1 METKKNGLALKDEL
15 SQQVMKR
22 RDITA
27 TAKLILIAILSRVDW
42 TTWKSST
49 SYKIVSQR
57 DLADLAGTNYKTVS
71 KCMEQLEKLKLI
83 ERDVFQS
90 TKTTAAPIKVNIKL
104 IQAYEPKKIKRY
116 KRSETKKSR
125 PTFKAEE
132 VQRLS
137 AGDNQRLSAGDSQ
150 RLSAGDSQKLSL
162 SIDNNKRSIYSQYIN
177 PSLGQECIK
186 NLAYNGSENHW
197 GVPNDE
203 LWGDHLHNDLLNVI
217 PQNTDTKDKD

>member
-116 KRSETKKSR
+116 KRSETKKSL
-125 PTFKAEE
+125 PTFKPEE

-137 AGDNQRLSAGDSQ
+137 AGDNQRLSTGDNQ
-150 RLSAGDSQKLSL
+150 RLSTGDNQKVSL
-162 SIDNNKRSIYSQYIN
+162 SIDNNNRSIYSQYIN

-186 NLAYNGSENHW
+186 NSAYNGNKKSW
-197 GVPNDE
+197 GVPDDE
-203 LWGDHLHNDLLNVI
+203 IWGDHLKNDLLNVI
-217 PQNTDTKDKD
+217 PQNTDIKDKD

>member
-116 KRSETKKSR
+116 KRSETKKSL
-125 PTFKAEE
+125 PTFKPEE

-137 AGDNQRLSAGDSQ
+137 AGDNQRLSAGDN
-150 RLSAGDSQKLSL
+150 QKVSL
-162 SIDNNKRSIYSQYIN
+162 SIDNNNRSIYSQYIN

-186 NLAYNGSENHW
+186 DSAYDGSENHW

-217 PQNTDTKDKD
+217 PQNIDIKDKD

>member
-90 TKTTAAPIKVNIKL
+90 TKTTASPIKVNIEL

-116 KRSETKKSR
+116 KRPDTKKSK

-137 AGDNQRLSAGDSQ
+137 AGDNQRLSAGDNQ
-150 RLSAGDSQKLSL
+150 RLSAGDNQKVSL
-162 SIDNNKRSIYSQYIN
+162 SIDNNIRSIYSQYIN
-177 PSLGQECIK
+177 PSLGQEFIEDS
-186 NLAYNGSENHW
+186 AYNGSENHW
-197 GVPNDE
+197 GTPDHE

>member
-15 SQQVMKR
+15 SQQIMKR

-90 TKTTAAPIKVNIKL
+90 TKTTASPIKVNIEL

-116 KRSETKKSR
+116 KRPDTKKSK

-137 AGDNQRLSAGDSQ
+137 AGDNQRLSAGDN
-150 RLSAGDSQKLSL
+150 QKLSL
-162 SIDNNKRSIYSQYIN
+162 SIDNNNRSIYSQYIN

-186 NLAYNGSENHW
+186 NLAHNGKNNHW
-197 GVPNDE
+197 GVPDEE

-217 PQNTDTKDKD
+217 PQNTDIKDKD

>member
-90 TKTTAAPIKVNIKL
+90 TKTTAAPIKVNIKS

-116 KRSETKKSR
+116 KRSETKKSK
-125 PTFKAEE
+125 PTFKTEE

-137 AGDNQRLSAGDSQ
+137 AGDNQRLSAGDN
-150 RLSAGDSQKLSL
+150 QKVSL
-162 SIDNNKRSIYSQYIN
+162 SIDNNNRSIYSQYIN
-177 PSLGQECIK
+177 PSLGQERIK
-186 NLAYNGSENHW
+186 DSAYNGNKNPW
-197 GVPNDE
+197 GVPDVE